1 MRIVGIIA
9 DLCVICWV
17 LSCPAVPANIVTA
30 PINSPAKVS
39 SDVTITCMAVGN
51 LPIDVTWFNGSRQMT
66 DSSRV
71 SITDNVETKHYRVN
85 STLVVKSL
93 VLQDTREYSCRVTN
107 RFGSDAK
114 TFLIIAQ
121 RKKILDILFVTFT
134 R

>member
-1 MRIVGIIA
+1 M
-9 DLCVICWV
+9 
-17 LSCPAVPANIVTA
+17 TA

>member
-1 MRIVGIIA
+1 M
-9 DLCVICWV
+9 
-17 LSCPAVPANIVTA
+17 TA
-30 PINSPAKVS
+30 PINTPAKVS

-51 LPIDVTWFNGSRQMT
+51 LPIDVTWFNGSRKMT

-93 VLQDTREYSCRVTN
+93 IIQDTREYSCRVTN
-107 RFGSDAK
+107 RFGSDTK

-134 R
+134 H